1 MTDLTPWINRLYE
14 DVQWQR
20 VPIAMTM
27 DDEMILLTRCF
38 IKGLEFMYIATGRG
52 TTFSEDMLT
61 FNDYGV
67 IVSIADDLKIDE
79 LTYAYT
85 KAEIEFFKQVQTDVN
100 NIVGYTTD
108 ALTVTN
114 ADKPYQNLSQTIER
128 LEQDLRQ
135 IFYTMIRH
143 AYL

>member
-1 MTDLTPWINRLYE
+1 MTDLTVWMERLYE
-14 DVQWQR
+14 DVSWQKIP
-20 VPIAMTM
+20 VVMTPEE
-27 DDEMILLTRCF
+27 EMRMLSRCLA
-38 IKGLEFMYIATGRG
+38 KGIEFMFIAVGKG
-52 TTFSEDMLT
+52 AAFDPSWLIYDAV
-61 FNDYGV
+61 GV
-67 IVSIADDLKIDE
+67 LSACTQDLNLDE

-85 KAEIEFFKQVQTDVN
+85 RAEIEFFKQVQTDVN

-114 ADKPYQNLSQTIER
+114 ADKPYQNLAQTIDR
-128 LEQDLRQ
+128 LEKDLRQ

>member
-1 MTDLTPWINRLYE
+1 MLS
-14 DVQWQR
+14 
-20 VPIAMTM
+20 
-27 DDEMILLTRCF
+27 RCLA
-38 IKGLEFMYIATGRG
+38 KGLEFMWIATGKG
-52 TTFSEDMLT
+52 AAFEADWLIYS
-61 FNDYGV
+61 DYGV
-67 IVSIADDLKIDE
+67 LEATTQDLNIDE

-128 LEQDLRQ
+128 LEKDLRQ

-143 AYL
+143 AYI

>member
-1 MTDLTPWINRLYE
+1 MDDLYL

-20 VPIAMTM
+20 IPVAMTKIE
-27 DDEMILLTRCF
+27 EMKLLSRCF
-38 IKGLEFMYIATGRG
+38 VHGLESMFIATGKAMQFDADWL
-52 TTFSEDMLT
+52 TFSDE
-61 FNDYGV
+61 GV
-67 IVSIADDLKIDE
+67 LVSTTQDLKIDE
-79 LTYAYT
+79 LRYAFI
-85 KAEIEFFKQVQTDVN
+85 KAKIEFFKQIQTDVN

-114 ADKPYQNLSQTIER
+114 ADKPYQNLSQTIEG
-128 LEQDLRQ
+128 LEKELRQ